1 VQMIVH
7 FAHEHHLYRVTVA
20 VISIPVFAWCVLKGV
35 DLWRGKPS
43 GNRWAKL
50 LFVLQIP
57 AVCVS
62 RLTYEF

>member
-1 VQMIVH
+1 VQKIVH